1 MFPMPHSHIS
11 RDSDPTLG
19 SLSHPAAS
27 SGRRSQPLPQVQSIN
42 LTWNITDSK
51 WTFCGGWQ
59 RIYSTFYT
67 SLGVATWMGIPKRC
81 PLCSHSLWSVCG
93 SWCSSSPAP
102 LSSASASCW
111 RSMTTC
117 TPASLGTSWA
127 PATRTGRSSGE
138 LGVPV
143 PVWEL
148 PGHMPQGQ
156 GGAQVSWGFLYQ
168 QATDPLEY
176 LKKWWGGCV
185 LWNWRLWNITFI
197 RTMLA
202 LTKGRK
208 EYEWYPKIKMI

>member
-143 PVWEL
+143 PAGHRSLGIFEVVGWVCFMELEIVEHNIYQDNVSLNQGEKRIWMISQNKDDLVWSTIIACRCPFWTGEC
-148 PGHMPQGQ
+148 P
-156 GGAQVSWGFLYQ
+156 F
-168 QATDPLEY
+168 
-176 LKKWWGGCV
+176 
-185 LWNWRLWNITFI
+185 
-197 RTMLA
+197 
-202 LTKGRK
+202 
-208 EYEWYPKIKMI
+208 